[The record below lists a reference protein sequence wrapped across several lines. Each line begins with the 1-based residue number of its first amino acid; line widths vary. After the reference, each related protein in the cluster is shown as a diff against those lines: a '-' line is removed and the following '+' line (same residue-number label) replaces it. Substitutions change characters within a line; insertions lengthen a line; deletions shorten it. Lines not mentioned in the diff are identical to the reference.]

1 MGEGRPLFYEVNLV
15 EHFVKSG
22 DIWRKGRR
30 SKLKIQSAAATA
42 AERKSRLSS
51 SFLDVQWVG
60 TALRRQLT
68 QNILGPK
75 KGRRG
80 HLGVWS
86 ALERNLGPIGEGG
99 GTVAGKNGW
108 LVWAAGILVFLRGG
122 EEKGKDNGT
131 TDRTNTVV
139 GDKRKG
145 DTSITRVVRLSDKLE
160 WSPSNSR

>member
-1 MGEGRPLFYEVNLV
+1 M

-22 DIWRKGRR
+22 DIWRKGWR
-30 SKLKIQSAAATA
+30 SELKIQSPAATA

-80 HLGVWS
+80 HLGFWS
-86 ALERNLGPIGEGG
+86 ALERNLGPIEEGG
-99 GTVAGKNGW
+99 RGRGDSGW
-108 LVWAAGILVFLRGG
+108 EEWVWGGRGRVISFSPRRRG
-122 EEKGKDNGT
+122 
-131 TDRTNTVV
+131 
-139 GDKRKG
+139 KRKG
-145 DTSITRVVRLSDKLE
+145 
-160 WSPSNSR
+160 